1 MSEQAWPP
9 VSVVM
14 PVRNEAEFIERSLG
28 AMLGQDY
35 PGEIE
40 VIVVDGMSDD
50 DTRAVVGRIAARDPR
65 VRLLDNLR
73 RIVPAALNIGI
84 SAARHPII
92 ARMDGHTQAS
102 PDYLRKCI
110 HLIQTSGADGV
121 GGRWDYAGLTYTS
134 RAIGAAMES
143 PFGAGTAAWRKADA
157 PRDVD
162 TVPFGVWR
170 RADVLRLGGFDE
182 RLVRNQDYEFN
193 YRLRAAGGRIRYSPD
208 IVTTYYSRKNLL
220 ALGRQYFQYG
230 VWKARVLKMHP
241 GSLRLRHL
249 APPLFAAGLVIGAAL
264 LPFGALW
271 RWLYGGALAVY
282 GLLALGFSLLQAAR
296 HGWRYLPVLPA
307 AFFILHTA
315 WGFGFWAGVW
325 RWWVYRTSGS
335 N

>member
-1 MSEQAWPP
+1 VTAQEWPP
-9 VSVVM
+9 VSIVM

-50 DTRAVVGRIAARDPR
+50 DTRAIVQRIMAEDPR
-65 VRLLDNLR
+65 VRLLDNPA
-73 RIVPAALNIGI
+73 RIVPTALNTGI
-84 SAARHPII
+84 RAAAYDLI
-92 ARMDGHTQAS
+92 ARMDGHTLAP
-102 PDYLRKCI
+102 PDYLRRCAAVMRE
-110 HLIQTSGADGV
+110 SGADSA
-121 GGRWDYAGLTYTS
+121 GGRWEYAGLTYIS

-162 TVPFGVWR
+162 TVPFGLWR
-170 RADVLRLGGFDE
+170 RADALAIGGFDE
-182 RLVRNQDYEFN
+182 ELVRNQDYEFN
-193 YRLRAAGGRIRYSPD
+193 YRLRAGGGRIRYSPD
-208 IVTTYYSRKNLL
+208 IVTTYYSRKNLR
-220 ALGRQYFQYG
+220 ALWRQYFQYG

-249 APPLFAAGLVIGAAL
+249 AAPLFAAGLVAGAAL
-264 LPFGALW
+264 LPLGALW
-271 RWLYGGALAVY
+271 RWLYSGALAAY
-282 GLLALGFSLLQAAR
+282 GLLVIGFSVIQAAR
-296 HGWRYLPVLPA
+296 HGWRYLPLIPLV
-307 AFFILHTA
+307 FIILHTA

-325 RWWVYRTSGS
+325 RWWVRTSDS